1 MKNENKLI
9 GVVAAGG
16 NSSRMG
22 NDKSQLI
29 YRTLPIEIEIAN
41 MMHPVCN
48 EVVLSKNHSQA
59 LNIYGIEVMYD
70 DAALSNHGPASSL
83 LTAAKRFPEASILLL
98 GCDYPMFDA
107 SMLQRLISARNPFS
121 EIVCYYHPI
130 NGFAEPLLA
139 IYESKILNNLYSKLE
154 ACHFSLQRL
163 LKQSATLNLIPNKLD
178 GLQSIDTAEQ
188 FLNIENKLKHEH

>member
-22 NDKSQLI
+22 TDKSQLI
-29 YRTLPIEIEIAN
+29 YRTQPIEIEIAN
-41 MMHPVCN
+41 MMRPVCN
-48 EVVLSKNHSQA
+48 EVVLSKNHFQA
-59 LNIYGIEVMYD
+59 LNKYGVEVMYD
-70 DAALSNHGPASSL
+70 DVALANHGPASSL
-83 LTAAKRFPEASILLL
+83 LTAAHRFPEASILLL

-107 SMLQRLISARNPFS
+107 SMLQRLISARNHFS
-121 EIVCYYHPI
+121 EIVCYYHPV

-139 IYESKILNNLYSKLE
+139 IYEPKSLHNLYSKLE
-154 ACHFSLQRL
+154 ACHFSLQHL
-163 LKQSATLNLIPNKLD
+163 LKQSATLYLVPNKLD
-178 GLQSIDTAEQ
+178 GLQSIDTTEQ